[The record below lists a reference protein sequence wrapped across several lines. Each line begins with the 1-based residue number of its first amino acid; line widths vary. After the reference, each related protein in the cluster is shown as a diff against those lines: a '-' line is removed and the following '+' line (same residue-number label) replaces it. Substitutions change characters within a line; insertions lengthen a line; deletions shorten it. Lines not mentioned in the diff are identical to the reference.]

1 MLSVLLR
8 VLAGTVILSG
18 AAAGLAAANAE
29 TPAELVFNGNHLKL
43 TKAGTELTYRFQKS
57 VSHEAVLGKPF
68 SDDLKLDITAAKGD
82 TRDLSFQVFTGEMAR
97 YPQADHDRI
106 GNPVLLWFLDRAA
119 RNYISLAGGGLT
131 YIKGRFMEALRNGT
145 AEPIKVDVAGKSVDA
160 FRMTLQPYAQDPNA
174 ARMLGFENSKFIIV
188 YSDAVP
194 GYFVELSSTYEN
206 TDAKAPRLEERVSF
220 VAEGEKK

>member
-1 MLSVLLR
+1 
-8 VLAGTVILSG
+8 
-18 AAAGLAAANAE
+18 
-29 TPAELVFNGNHLKL
+29 
-43 TKAGTELTYRFQKS
+43 
-57 VSHEAVLGKPF
+57 
-68 SDDLKLDITAAKGD
+68 
-82 TRDLSFQVFTGEMAR
+82 
-97 YPQADHDRI
+97 
-106 GNPVLLWFLDRAA
+106 
-119 RNYISLAGGGLT
+119 
-131 YIKGRFMEALRNGT
+131 MEALRNGT